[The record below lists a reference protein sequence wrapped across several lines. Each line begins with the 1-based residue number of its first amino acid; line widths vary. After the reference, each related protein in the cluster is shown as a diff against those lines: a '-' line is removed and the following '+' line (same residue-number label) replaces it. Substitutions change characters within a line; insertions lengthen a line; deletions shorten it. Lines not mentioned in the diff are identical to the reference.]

1 MNKCGN
7 GLACVA
13 NLYMNG
19 STLDSSWFHWLLSRV
34 TAMTWSKSVTTGS
47 LTGTPIHPNFWSRVS
62 TYSPIL
68 RWPLTNMFKELKV
81 SISAEPSQTLRSKTS
96 SPPRIGQW
104 NFSLVQTYVYAFLSD
119 SVSLCFAARDW
130 TITVTSSS
138 AIS

>member
-1 MNKCGN
+1 MWKWTRMRCKPLYERQYFGFF
-7 GLACVA
+7 LVPLVA
-13 NLYMNG
+13 VSCHSHDLVEVCHNWIPDMYPD
-19 STLDSSWFHWLLSRV
+19 T
-34 TAMTWSKSVTTGS
+34 
-47 LTGTPIHPNFWSRVS
+47 PNFWSRVS

-119 SVSLCFAARDW
+119 SVSSFYATRDW
-130 TITVTSSS
+130 TITVTSGS